1 MSSTI
6 KVLQV
11 IPKLGFG
18 GAETGCYD
26 LAHFLA
32 EQDCKSFLI
41 TSGGELLK
49 YIRRDKVKVIR
60 LPVQSKNPIIILIN
74 FILIFFIILFYNID
88 IVHARSRAPAWSC
101 LLACFFSRK
110 KFVTTFHGTYNFS
123 NKLKLF
129 YNSIMIRSQLTIAGS
144 NFIFNHINENYQ
156 KYLNH
161 SKKKLLVIFR
171 GINLEY
177 FNTKNTSKRKANEL
191 AQNWNIDKKNF
202 IILLPGRLTRCKG
215 QEMFI
220 EALNLLME
228 KYNKNNFHAIILGSD
243 QGRDIY
249 SKKLTLLVERYR
261 LNKKITFIRSCKEMP
276 LAYELANVVVS
287 SSIEAE
293 AFGRVA
299 VEAQAMNRPIVAS
312 NIGGSKETI
321 LHGKSG
327 LLFESKD
334 SKKLASIIGELMEAD
349 KESLSLMGEQG
360 RNNVEKKFNVDQM
373 CQTTFTEYKKL
384 LKQNK

>member
-1 MSSTI
+1 MKTKI

-32 EQDCKSFLI
+32 EQECKSFLI

-49 YIRRDKVKVIR
+49 FIKKDKVKVIR
-60 LPVQSKNPIIILIN
+60 LPVHSKNPIIMFIN
-74 FILIFFIILFYNID
+74 FIIIFFIILIYNID

-101 LLACFFSRK
+101 LWACFLSRK

-129 YNSIMIRSQLTIAGS
+129 YNSVMVRSKLIITGS
-144 NFIFNHINENYQ
+144 NFIFNHINENYK
-156 KYLNH
+156 KYLNPQ
-161 SKKKLLVIFR
+161 KKKLMVIFR

-177 FNTKNTSKRKANEL
+177 FNSKNTSEIKANAL
-191 AQNWNIDKKNF
+191 AQSWNVNKNNF
-202 IILLPGRLTRCKG
+202 IILLPGRLTRWKG

-220 EALNLLME
+220 EALNLII
-228 KYNKNNFHAIILGSD
+228 KNHSKNNFHAIILGSD
-243 QGRDIY
+243 QGRNVY
-249 SKKLTLLVERYR
+249 SKKISLLVERYR
-261 LNKKITFIRSCKEMP
+261 LSRKITFIKNCREMP
-276 LAYELANVVVS
+276 LAYKIADIAIS
-287 SSIEAE
+287 SSIEPE

-299 VEAQAMNRPIVAS
+299 VEAQAMGKPIVAS
-312 NIGGSKETI
+312 SIGGSKETI
-321 LHGKSG
+321 VNNKSG
-327 LLFESKD
+327 LLYKPADARE
-334 SKKLASIIGELMEAD
+334 LARIINKLMEMD
-349 KESLSLMGEQG
+349 KESLNLMGEEG
-360 RNNVEKKFNVDQM
+360 RKNVEKKFNVDQM

-384 LKQNK
+384 LK

>member
-11 IPKLGFG
+11 IPRLGFG

-32 EQDCKSFLI
+32 EQKCKSFLI

-49 YIRRDKVKVIR
+49 FVRKDKIKIIR
-60 LPVQSKNPIIILIN
+60 LPVHSKNPIIMIVNSIV
-74 FILIFFIILFYNID
+74 IFFIILFYNID

-101 LLACFFSRK
+101 LWACFFSRK

-129 YNSIMIRSQLTIAGS
+129 YNSVMTRSKLIIAGS

-156 KYLNH
+156 KYLNPK
-161 SKKKLLVIFR
+161 KKKLMVIFR

-177 FNTKNTSKRKANEL
+177 FNSRNVSEKKVNILTK
-191 AQNWNIDKKNF
+191 NWNINKNDF
-202 IILLPGRLTRCKG
+202 IILLPGRLTRWKG

-220 EALNLLME
+220 QALNLLIE
-228 KYNKNNFHAIILGSD
+228 KYDKKNFHAFILGSN
-243 QGRDIY
+243 QGRSVY
-249 SKKLTLLVERYR
+249 SKKLLFLVERYR
-261 LNKKITFIRSCKEMP
+261 LGKKITFIQNCKEMP
-276 LAYELANVVVS
+276 TAYQLADVVIS
-287 SSIEAE
+287 ASIEPE

-299 VEAQAMNRPIVAS
+299 VEAQAMNKPIIAS
-312 NIGGSKETI
+312 NIGGSKETVI
-321 LHGKSG
+321 NGKSG
-327 LLFESKD
+327 LLFNSKD
-334 SKKLASIIGELMEAD
+334 TEELASNINKFMGMG
-349 KESLSLMGEQG
+349 KESLSLMGEHG
-360 RNNVEKKFNVDQM
+360 RKNVEKKFNVDQM

-384 LKQNK
+384 LK